1 MQGREKSKVD
11 LRSQT
16 WTTGRTMMLLKEG
29 GGERSKGVGFS
40 MKVINLALSTF
51 ESKVLMGHSDDEI

>member
-1 MQGREKSKVD
+1 
-11 LRSQT
+11 
-16 WTTGRTMMLLKEG
+16 MLLKEG
-29 GGERSKGVGFS
+29 GGERSKGVGFG